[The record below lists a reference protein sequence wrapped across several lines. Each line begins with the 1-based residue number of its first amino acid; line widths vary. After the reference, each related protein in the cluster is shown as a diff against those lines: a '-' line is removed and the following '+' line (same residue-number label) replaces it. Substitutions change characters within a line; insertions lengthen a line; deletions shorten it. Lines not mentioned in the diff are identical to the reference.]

1 MKNKVINIEYTIT
14 SKEKNHIC
22 KENIKEDKITKIKDF
37 KNNLLKSIIISN
49 LEKPLSFHIIF
60 IWQTTKL
67 NGILQKL
74 HEEKFPSNEKY
85 LQNISD
91 IKITFY
97 NTINLQNMS
106 FCYKLVNLI
115 NQKKNNTFEK
125 YVIFT
130 SKFQINL
137 VIKCE

>member
-1 MKNKVINIEYTIT
+1 MTNNQ
-14 SKEKNHIC
+14 
-22 KENIKEDKITKIKDF
+22 IK
-37 KNNLLKSIIISN
+37 
-49 LEKPLSFHIIF
+49 
-60 IWQTTKL
+60 WV
-67 NGILQKL
+67 LQKL
-74 HEEKFPSNEKY
+74 REEKFPSNEKY

-97 NTINLQNMS
+97 NTINLQYMS

-115 NQKKNNTFEK
+115 TPKKNNTFEK

-137 VIKCE
+137 VTKCEQIFIDRTFKNFSS